1 MNFAIPFTTKFN
13 YWDEPS
19 IEININYKPK
29 VKELDDFIGQYQN
42 HRINLIFGKSE
53 TSWGAVEFH
62 NLNEQRDIPIIQALR
77 EKYPNTEI
85 VIQLPPVFK
94 PDLETYLSD
103 SGIPHYYFIFANN
116 WDTFNGL
123 AKLDVTDIYITGE
136 LGFWLPLVKEN
147 AKGKKIRAICNISQA
162 DDFPRNMFKYDSL
175 HTFFIRPE
183 DIDEYAKYIDTF
195 EFAET
200 AKHTYNVFYD
210 LYCYKKRW
218 AGPLK
223 EIIKGYDGEEDS
235 AYILPHF
242 GSTRTSCRKKCGWM
256 GCYLCFNIANLGK
269 VLKQN
274 QIGIIYKNKN
284 LQYNKEDEKSEK
296 SENTD

>member
-1 MNFAIPFTTKFN
+1 MGAADYVRASHRRADNR
-13 YWDEPS
+13 
-19 IEININYKPK
+19 KPHGRG
-29 VKELDDFIGQYQN
+29 VRQGF
-42 HRINLIFGKSE
+42 R
-53 TSWGAVEFH
+53 GAH
-62 NLNEQRDIPIIQALR
+62 PRALR
-77 EKYPNTEI
+77 HS
-85 VIQLPPVFK
+85 
-94 PDLETYLSD
+94 SD
-103 SGIPHYYFIFANN
+103 HACHGRLAHWQHRNDHLAVRRHRQRYG
-116 WDTFNGL
+116 DV
-123 AKLDVTDIYITGE
+123 AKLNVTDIFITGE

-210 LYCYKKRW
+210 LYCNKKRW

-223 EIIKGYDGEEDS
+223 EIIKGYEGEEDS

-242 GSTRTSCRKKCGWM
+242 GSTRASCRKKCGWM
-256 GCYLCFNIANLGK
+256 GCYLCFNIANLGR
-269 VLKQN
+269 VLK
-274 QIGIIYKNKN
+274 
-284 LQYNKEDEKSEK
+284 
-296 SENTD
+296 